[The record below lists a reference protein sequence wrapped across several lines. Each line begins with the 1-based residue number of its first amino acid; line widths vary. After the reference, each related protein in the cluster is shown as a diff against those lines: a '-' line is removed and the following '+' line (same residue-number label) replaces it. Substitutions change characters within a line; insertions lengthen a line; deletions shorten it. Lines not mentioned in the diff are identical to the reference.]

1 MKILCA
7 LLVLLPLAAEAA
19 PWTKTGSDKGSTL
32 YLDKSSIRKSSEGRK
47 AWTLHTFS
55 KDQLTPD
62 GKPYRSVRAQ
72 HLYDCEARTITLKT
86 QLFYEQPMARGEALG
101 TYKFEAYDPEEVS
114 SENLYAGAMKA
125 VCSKRK

>member
-1 MKILCA
+1 MKTLCA
-7 LLVLLPLAAEAA
+7 LLLLLPLAAEAA

-72 HLYDCEARTITLKT
+72 HLTLKT

-114 SENLYAGAMKA
+114 SENLYTGAMKA